1 MTLPVRH
8 RRGSLPERSFPAR
21 GRGEPAAAGFD
32 NLFDRM
38 SRLLETAA
46 TTPGATTPGTSVWA
60 PAAEMRETDDAY
72 VIEADLPGIE
82 RDAIDI
88 EITERELRIT
98 GERKERA
105 REGVLRRSTRRTG
118 RFAYRVLL
126 PADVKADE
134 IGAALGEGVLTVTAP
149 KARAAAPRHIP
160 IAES

>member
-8 RRGSLPERSFPAR
+8 RPGSLLERSFPAR
-21 GRGEPAAAGFD
+21 GRGEPAASGFD
-32 NLFDRM
+32 DLFERM

-46 TTPGATTPGTSVWA
+46 TTPGTSAWA

-88 EITERELRIT
+88 EIGERELRIT
-98 GERKERA
+98 GECKERE

-118 RFAYRVLL
+118 RFVYRVLL

-134 IGAALGEGVLTVTAP
+134 ISASLGEGVLTVTAP
-149 KARAAAPRHIP
+149 KVRAAAPRHIR
-160 IAES
+160 ITES